1 MNVAVNIVFSLQTL
15 NRRIKIEFA
24 VDNRIFINKILTLII
39 NFCSFIKRLIKFI
52 SDFMKN

>member
-52 SDFMKN
+52 SDFKKN